1 MCFVNDKKEI
11 MQIEVPIADLRKK
24 KIFVATPMYAGMCSG
39 MYTKACCDLA
49 TTATKYQID
58 LKYFYLF
65 NESLIT
71 RARNYC
77 VDEFLRS
84 DYTHLMFIDSD
95 ICFDPNYVLTL
106 AALCDDTKPIV
117 GGIYPKKCI
126 AWEKV
131 RNAVDKG
138 LGDDNP
144 MLLEKFTGDFVFNP
158 VGGTSTISL
167 SEPVEALEIGTGFM
181 MVQREVFE
189 KFAKAYPKF
198 RYKPDH
204 NRSDHFDGSR
214 YIHAFFDTI
223 IDNDQWMGKG
233 KSEGSDRYLS
243 EDYMFCQLCHKIDI
257 KTYLCPWMKLQHI
270 GTYVFNGNLPD
281 MGALEFAAHGYDTES
296 RPFLEDRKTKLASKG
311 MSRKDRR
318 ALAKE
323 KRKESKKK
331 DKSSHTESPNHL

>member
-1 MCFVNDKKEI
+1 

-281 MGALEFAAHGYDTES
+281 MGVLEFAAHGYDTES

-323 KRKESKKK
+323 KRKETKKK
-331 DKSSHTESPNHL
+331 DKSSLAGSPNHL

>member
-1 MCFVNDKKEI
+1 

-331 DKSSHTESPNHL
+331 DKSSHAESPNHL

>member
-1 MCFVNDKKEI
+1 

-39 MYTKACCDLA
+39 TYTKACCDLA

-198 RYKPDH
+198 RYKPDP

-323 KRKESKKK
+323 KRKETKKK
-331 DKSSHTESPNHL
+331 DKSSLAGSPNHL

>member
-1 MCFVNDKKEI
+1 
-11 MQIEVPIADLRKK
+11 
-24 KIFVATPMYAGMCSG
+24 
-39 MYTKACCDLA
+39 
-49 TTATKYQID
+49 
-58 LKYFYLF
+58 
-65 NESLIT
+65 
-71 RARNYC
+71 
-77 VDEFLRS
+77 
-84 DYTHLMFIDSD
+84 
-95 ICFDPNYVLTL
+95 
-106 AALCDDTKPIV
+106 
-117 GGIYPKKCI
+117 
-126 AWEKV
+126 
-131 RNAVDKG
+131 
-138 LGDDNP
+138 
-144 MLLEKFTGDFVFNP
+144 
-158 VGGTSTISL
+158 
-167 SEPVEALEIGTGFM
+167 

-331 DKSSHTESPNHL
+331 DKSSHAESPNHL